1 MKRTLCSFSASVF
14 LIQSVCGSVAFA
26 AENSND
32 LLDEL
37 GLTKEVKGAAQRT
50 AEINSAYYDMLD
62 FDNKQESDFAVR
74 GLMDAPE
81 TLILKDK
88 EGNVIWNQTAYGFL
102 NGTE

>member
-1 MKRTLCSFSASVF
+1 MKRTLCTFLASVF

-50 AEINSAYYDMLD
+50 AEYHCKSALYFLFLLYS
-62 FDNKQESDFAVR
+62 NRQAAV
-74 GLMDAPE
+74 LPPKMM
-81 TLILKDK
+81 
-88 EGNVIWNQTAYGFL
+88 
-102 NGTE
+102 

>member
-1 MKRTLCSFSASVF
+1 MKRTLCTFLASVF

-50 AEINSAYYDMLD
+50 AEIN
-62 FDNKQESDFAVR
+62 
-74 GLMDAPE
+74 
-81 TLILKDK
+81 
-88 EGNVIWNQTAYGFL
+88 
-102 NGTE
+102 